1 MVGQSITHF
10 VKAAFASAIMML
22 FVSTGAWAQSAPVQ
36 FEADRVETNQ
46 ETGQLVASGNVILV
60 QDGNELRA
68 DIVEYDR
75 KTQQATA
82 TGHVIYKAKDGAVHM
97 SDFLD
102 LSDNF
107 NEVFAEP
114 LISEI
119 ADGSRFTAKQ
129 ASGNFNETLVMD
141 GTSFTPCNC
150 DYENGESPIW
160 DLRATKTT
168 HDKASAT
175 IIHENVRMHI
185 LGLPV
190 FYLPVLAH
198 PDNTVKRRTG
208 FLAPSVVYSTTQG
221 STTSIPYYKTLG
233 PSADIEF
240 KPYLFQHRGQG
251 LHTRYRQKTD
261 DADLHVNLYTAN
273 VATFKK
279 DRESVAA
286 IDADYRTEIG
296 DDWNI
301 HAKLERASQDTF
313 MRRYGFNSSY
323 DLKSHITATRLKQN
337 RYYEVKASDHQGLR
351 SGDTPDKEPTILPSV
366 YYETYQDGFS
376 SGQIMRTELSALQ
389 LDNDEQHEMVRWSG
403 DVSLH
408 DDYLMYGAS
417 VATEAGIMASGY
429 DIHNAT
435 DADHHEGELGQVNP
449 YVSVDVRA
457 PFAVLQ
463 DDQVIMMEPRF
474 KLTHIDGADRTD
486 EIPNRD
492 ASDFRLDENNLF
504 MTHRHQGKD
513 YVLPG
518 TRADLGI
525 SALAEDTALGDV
537 TAFAGISRRLAGK
550 TSAGLTTG
558 NNRNYS
564 DYVASVT
571 VKPYDQLSLSWSGRA
586 DVNDYELNESR
597 TNVAWQYQS
606 TSLSVEH
613 ASLAKAHFTSPT
625 DDREQLEASV
635 TQSFPDGW
643 VGKATQSWDLS
654 KGKTKRDKT
663 RFTLAWTGGFQDCL
677 TLSLDYQRDATAD
690 RDIPRK
696 DEVFLVLNFKYLGS
710 ISQSDLTQNN

>member
-68 DIVEYDR
+68 DVVEYDR

-129 ASGNFNETLVMD
+129 AAGNFTETLVMD
-141 GTSFTPCNC
+141 STSFTPCNC

-261 DADLHVNLYTAN
+261 DADL
-273 VATFKK
+273 
-279 DRESVAA
+279 REF
-286 IDADYRTEIG
+286 
-296 DDWNI
+296 I
-301 HAKLERASQDTF
+301 HRQCC
-313 MRRYGFNSSY
+313 
-323 DLKSHITATRLKQN
+323 
-337 RYYEVKASDHQGLR
+337 
-351 SGDTPDKEPTILPSV
+351 
-366 YYETYQDGFS
+366 
-376 SGQIMRTELSALQ
+376 
-389 LDNDEQHEMVRWSG
+389 
-403 DVSLH
+403 
-408 DDYLMYGAS
+408 
-417 VATEAGIMASGY
+417 
-429 DIHNAT
+429 DI
-435 DADHHEGELGQVNP
+435 
-449 YVSVDVRA
+449 
-457 PFAVLQ
+457 
-463 DDQVIMMEPRF
+463 
-474 KLTHIDGADRTD
+474 
-486 EIPNRD
+486 
-492 ASDFRLDENNLF
+492 
-504 MTHRHQGKD
+504 
-513 YVLPG
+513 
-518 TRADLGI
+518 
-525 SALAEDTALGDV
+525 
-537 TAFAGISRRLAGK
+537 
-550 TSAGLTTG
+550 
-558 NNRNYS
+558 
-564 DYVASVT
+564 
-571 VKPYDQLSLSWSGRA
+571 
-586 DVNDYELNESR
+586 
-597 TNVAWQYQS
+597 
-606 TSLSVEH
+606 
-613 ASLAKAHFTSPT
+613 
-625 DDREQLEASV
+625 
-635 TQSFPDGW
+635 
-643 VGKATQSWDLS
+643 
-654 KGKTKRDKT
+654 
-663 RFTLAWTGGFQDCL
+663 
-677 TLSLDYQRDATAD
+677 
-690 RDIPRK
+690 
-696 DEVFLVLNFKYLGS
+696 
-710 ISQSDLTQNN
+710 